1 MMFKIGQLVGYKFK
15 VFIDEFKGIGR
26 IISLDEINDEINII
40 DINSKEEWILNESDV
55 TMVRVK

>member
-1 MMFKIGQLVGYKFK
+1 MFKVGQLVGYYFK
-15 VFIDEFKGIGR
+15 VFTDELRGIGK
-26 IISLDEINDEINII
+26 ITSLDTINDEFTIV